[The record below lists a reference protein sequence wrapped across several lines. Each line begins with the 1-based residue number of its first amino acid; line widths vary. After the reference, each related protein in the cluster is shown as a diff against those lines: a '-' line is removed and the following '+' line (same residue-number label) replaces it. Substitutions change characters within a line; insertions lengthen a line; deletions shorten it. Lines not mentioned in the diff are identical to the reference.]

1 MNSFFMAIN
10 DAGRNLFIRGYFLP
24 EVKVGDDPDAAK
36 PLGAPA
42 RDPVHFD
49 QAVSGWARELVWYQN
64 F

>member
-1 MNSFFMAIN
+1 MAIN

-24 EVKVGDDPDAAK
+24 EVKVGDDPDATR

-49 QAVSGWARELVWYQN
+49 QAVSGWGRELVWY
-64 F
+64 